1 MRRRQFLTAIAG
13 AFTMVAVA
21 GCGAERSEAVETKPL
36 TADERAT
43 YEYIV
48 PLGTGVRLD
57 NGEVI
62 ELMPQRLKAKVG
74 ESMRIINNDD
84 RSYMIGPFYV
94 SAGQQLAMRFTHPG
108 TLQGECLVNPEG
120 EFLIE
125 VAK

>member
-1 MRRRQFLTAIAG
+1 MRRRQVLTAIVG
-13 AFTMVAVA
+13 ALAMLAVA
-21 GCGAERSEAVETKPL
+21 GCGAERSDSVATKPL
-36 TADERAT
+36 APDERAT

-62 ELMPQRLKAKVG
+62 ELMPQRLTAKVG
-74 ESMRIINNDD
+74 ESMRIINDDD

-94 SAGQQLAMRFTHPG
+94 SAGQRLAMRFTHPG

-125 VAK
+125 VVE

>member
-1 MRRRQFLTAIAG
+1 MRRREFLTAAVG
-13 AFTMVAVA
+13 ALAMVAVA
-21 GCGAERSEAVETKPL
+21 GCGNERSDAVETKPL
-36 TADERAT
+36 AADERAT

-74 ESMRIINNDD
+74 ESMRIINDDD

-94 SAGQQLAMRFTHPG
+94 SAGQKLAMRFTQPG

-125 VAK
+125 VVK